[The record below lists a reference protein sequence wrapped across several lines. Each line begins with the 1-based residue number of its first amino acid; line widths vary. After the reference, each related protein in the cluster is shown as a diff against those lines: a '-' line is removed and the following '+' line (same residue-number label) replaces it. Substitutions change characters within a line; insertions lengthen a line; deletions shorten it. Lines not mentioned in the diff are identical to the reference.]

1 MGLSVVGSTLSWDE
15 TEKLAK
21 FVLELGIKQYIN
33 IYRRWKDRSGDI
45 FKWGDEVCDFW
56 INQVLKVVLSIFCAC
71 VAFKGLDDRFTCSLT
86 KEFIQNT

>member
-56 INQVLKVVLSIFCAC
+56 FNQVRKAVFIDFFVL
-71 VAFKGLDDRFTCSLT
+71 VWHLKGLTIDSRVL
-86 KEFIQNT
+86 